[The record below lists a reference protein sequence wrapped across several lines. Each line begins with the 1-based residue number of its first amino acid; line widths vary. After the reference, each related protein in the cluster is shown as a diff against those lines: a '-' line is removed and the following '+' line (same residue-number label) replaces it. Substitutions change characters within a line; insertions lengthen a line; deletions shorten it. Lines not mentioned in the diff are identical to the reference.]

1 MWVQD
6 NIGWTV
12 GLGVLAGVLGVALA
26 IFLLG
31 TKKYRKEGPPGSP
44 FTTVAQVFVAAA
56 RKWRVDE
63 TRIGWDVYRGD
74 QSSGALPYGQPNA
87 RIFARTNQFRYY
99 KLSTLFLG
107 VSLAI

>member
-1 MWVQD
+1 MWLQD

-12 GLGVLAGVLGVALA
+12 GFGVLAGVLGVALA

-31 TKKYRKEGPPGSP
+31 MKKYRKEGPPGSP

-63 TRIGWDVYRGD
+63 TRSGGDVYYGD
-74 QSSGALPYGQPNA
+74 HKSGALPHGQPNA
-87 RIFARTNQFRYY
+87 RILGRTNQFRY
-99 KLSTLFLG
+99 
-107 VSLAI
+107 